1 MIRGFQAALKEK
13 ITSGGAPVDGDT
25 PRFGGVDDLTPPPPA
40 ASVTTLP
47 GDTFMRAE
55 LSEIDLSPIG
65 ELVRIRKEET
75 VLEERLAKMEAK
87 NEKVSP
93 VVYARVK
100 GDYEARRNAL
110 AKESQPL
117 KEKAHR
123 EYQRLKL
130 LRAEVER
137 AVEAVSLEKEELE
150 FRKDLGEFAD
160 DEFKKR
166 LSDCEKRLAAERQ
179 ELEGVL
185 QMRNTFAGAFRS
197 EEELESS
204 ALPAPPAPPAPPPVA
219 PHPPAAEE
227 APTPDATV
235 IGGSRPPAVTAPQTP
250 PAVPNAD
257 ATVMGPVGATV
268 IGAAGVPPPSHS
280 ATIVLPRARL
290 SLLEGENPVKE
301 FVLKPGA
308 SVIGRL
314 AQSDIQLPSTD
325 VSRRHAQVTFGPEG
339 CFVSDLGS
347 ENGVA
352 VNGKRIERQ
361 RLEDGDVIALGKQRL
376 LFRA

>member
-1 MIRGFQAALKEK
+1 
-13 ITSGGAPVDGDT
+13 
-25 PRFGGVDDLTPPPPA
+25 
-40 ASVTTLP
+40 
-47 GDTFMRAE
+47 MRAE

-87 NEKVSP
+87 SEKVSP

-100 GDYEARRNAL
+100 GDYEARRSAL
-110 AKESQPL
+110 SRESQPL
-117 KEKAHR
+117 KEKALR

-137 AVEAVSLEKEELE
+137 GVEQVSLEKEELE
-150 FRKDLGEFAD
+150 FRKDLGEFPD

-166 LSDCEKRLAAERQ
+166 LADCEKRLAEERQ
-179 ELEGVL
+179 QLEDVL

-197 EEELESS
+197 EEELESGT
-204 ALPAPPAPPAPPPVA
+204 PAPAPAPPPLA
-219 PHPPAAEE
+219 SRPPAAEE
-227 APTPDATV
+227 AVAPDATVIAALKIAPAGAGVPDATV
-235 IGGSRPPAVTAPQTP
+235 IGLP
-250 PAVPNAD
+250 
-257 ATVMGPVGATV
+257 
-268 IGAAGVPPPSHS
+268 GAATAETPVAAPSHS

-290 SLLEGENPVKE
+290 SLLEGDTPVKE

-314 AQSDIQLPSTD
+314 AQSDIQLPSAD
-325 VSRRHAQVTFGPEG
+325 VSRRHAQVVFGPEG

-352 VNGKRIERQ
+352 VNGKRVERH
-361 RLEDGDVIALGKQRL
+361 RLEDGDLIVLGKQRL

>member
-1 MIRGFQAALKEK
+1 
-13 ITSGGAPVDGDT
+13 
-25 PRFGGVDDLTPPPPA
+25 
-40 ASVTTLP
+40 
-47 GDTFMRAE
+47 MRAE

-75 VLEERLAKMEAK
+75 ILEERLAKMEAK

-100 GDYEARRNAL
+100 GDYEARRSAL

-166 LSDCEKRLAAERQ
+166 LSDCEKRLADERQ

-197 EEELESS
+197 EEELESG
-204 ALPAPPAPPAPPPVA
+204 APAPAPAPPPA
-219 PHPPAAEE
+219 ASHPPAAEE
-227 APTPDATV
+227 ALTPDATV
-235 IGGSRPPAVTAPQTP
+235 IAGARPPAAP
-250 PAVPNAD
+250 PAPPVVATSD
-257 ATVMGPVGATV
+257 ATVIGHPGATV
-268 IGAAGVPPPSHS
+268 IGNAGVIGKAGATGAPAVASHS

-290 SLLEGENPVKE
+290 SLLEGETPVKE

-314 AQSDIQLPSTD
+314 AQSDIQLPSSD
-325 VSRRHAQVTFGPEG
+325 VSRRHAQITFGPEG

-352 VNGKRIERQ
+352 VNGKRIERHKLQ
-361 RLEDGDVIALGKQRL
+361 DGDVIALGKQRL

>member
-1 MIRGFQAALKEK
+1 
-13 ITSGGAPVDGDT
+13 
-25 PRFGGVDDLTPPPPA
+25 
-40 ASVTTLP
+40 
-47 GDTFMRAE
+47 MRAE

-75 VLEERLAKMEAK
+75 VLEERLSKMESK

-110 AKESQPL
+110 SRESQPL

-160 DEFKKR
+160 AEFKKR
-166 LSDCEKRLAAERQ
+166 LGDCEKRLAEERQ

-197 EEELESS
+197 EEELESG
-204 ALPAPPAPPAPPPVA
+204 APPPAPAPPLEATLESVARPPADRAPAAPAPPVVA
-219 PHPPAAEE
+219 
-227 APTPDATV
+227 
-235 IGGSRPPAVTAPQTP
+235 S
-250 PAVPNAD
+250 AD
-257 ATVMGPVGATV
+257 ATVMGNVVMGNAGATV
-268 IGAAGVPPPSHS
+268 IGAAGAPVASHS

-290 SLLEGENPVKE
+290 SLLEGDTPVKE
-301 FVLKPGA
+301 FLLKPGT

-314 AQSDIQLPSTD
+314 AQSDIQIPSSD
-325 VSRRHAQVTFGPEG
+325 VSRRHAQIKFGPEG

-352 VNGKRIERQ
+352 VNGKRIELH

-376 LFRA
+376 LYGA

>member
-1 MIRGFQAALKEK
+1 
-13 ITSGGAPVDGDT
+13 
-25 PRFGGVDDLTPPPPA
+25 
-40 ASVTTLP
+40 
-47 GDTFMRAE
+47 MRAE

-100 GDYEARRNAL
+100 GDYEARKGAL
-110 AKESQPL
+110 ARESQPL

-130 LRAEVER
+130 LRGEVER

-150 FRKDLGEFAD
+150 FRKDLGEFPD

-166 LSDCEKRLAAERQ
+166 LADCEKRLADERQ

-197 EEELESS
+197 EEELESG
-204 ALPAPPAPPAPPPVA
+204 APPPAPAPPPAA
-219 PHPPAAEE
+219 PRPAPAEE
-227 APTPDATV
+227 AVTPDQTVVAVNRPSIPSPTPPPTSDATV
-235 IGGSRPPAVTAPQTP
+235 IGYGGATALGPAVASVAQ
-250 PAVPNAD
+250 A
-257 ATVMGPVGATV
+257 GA
-268 IGAAGVPPPSHS
+268 SHS

-290 SLLEGENPVKE
+290 SLLEGDTPVKE

-314 AQSDIQLPSTD
+314 AQSDIQLPSSD

-339 CFVSDLGS
+339 CYVSDLGS

-352 VNGKRIERQ
+352 VNGKRVERH
-361 RLEDGDVIALGKQRL
+361 LLKDGDVIALGKQRL

>member
-1 MIRGFQAALKEK
+1 
-13 ITSGGAPVDGDT
+13 
-25 PRFGGVDDLTPPPPA
+25 
-40 ASVTTLP
+40 
-47 GDTFMRAE
+47 MRAE

-100 GDYEARRNAL
+100 GDYETRRSAL
-110 AKESQPL
+110 ATESQPL

-160 DEFKKR
+160 AEFKKR
-166 LSDCEKRLAAERQ
+166 LADCEKRLAEERQ

-197 EEELESS
+197 EEELESG
-204 ALPAPPAPPAPPPVA
+204 APAPAPPPVSSRV
-219 PHPPAAEE
+219 PAAEE
-227 APTPDATV
+227 APTPDQTVIQGQRPPVAPAGPPIPTSEATV
-235 IGGSRPPAVTAPQTP
+235 IGLP
-250 PAVPNAD
+250 
-257 ATVMGPVGATV
+257 
-268 IGAAGVPPPSHS
+268 GAAAAAAAATPAAPPSHS

-290 SLLEGENPVKE
+290 ALLEGDTPGKE
-301 FVLKPGA
+301 FVLKPGG

-314 AQSDIQLPSTD
+314 AQSDIQIPSTD
-325 VSRRHAQVTFGPEG
+325 VSRRHAQITFGPEG

-352 VNGKRIERQ
+352 VNGKRIERH
-361 RLEDGDVIALGKQRL
+361 RLEDGDVIVLGKQRL

>member
-1 MIRGFQAALKEK
+1 
-13 ITSGGAPVDGDT
+13 
-25 PRFGGVDDLTPPPPA
+25 
-40 ASVTTLP
+40 
-47 GDTFMRAE
+47 MRAE

-93 VVYARVK
+93 VVYTRVK
-100 GDYEARRNAL
+100 GDYEARRSAL

-166 LSDCEKRLAAERQ
+166 LTDCEKRLAEERQ

-197 EEELESS
+197 EEELESG
-204 ALPAPPAPPAPPPVA
+204 APAPAPPPA
-219 PHPPAAEE
+219 SSRPPAAEE

-235 IGGSRPPAVTAPQTP
+235 IGGTRPPGAPP
-250 PAVPNAD
+250 VV
-257 ATVMGPVGATV
+257 ATSDATV
-268 IGAAGVPPPSHS
+268 IGIPGAAAAAAAATPAAPPSHS

-290 SLLEGENPVKE
+290 SLLEGDTPGKE

-314 AQSDIQLPSTD
+314 AQRDIQIPSTD

-352 VNGKRIERQ
+352 VNGKRIERH
-361 RLEDGDVIALGKQRL
+361 RLEDGDVIVLGKQRL

>member
-1 MIRGFQAALKEK
+1 
-13 ITSGGAPVDGDT
+13 
-25 PRFGGVDDLTPPPPA
+25 
-40 ASVTTLP
+40 
-47 GDTFMRAE
+47 MRAE

-75 VLEERLAKMEAK
+75 ILEERLAKMEAK

-123 EYQRLKL
+123 EYQRLKI

-150 FRKDLGEFAD
+150 FRKDLGEFVE

-197 EEELESS
+197 DDELESG
-204 ALPAPPAPPAPPPVA
+204 ALPAPPAPPLVA
-219 PHPPAAEE
+219 PGPPAAEE
-227 APTPDATV
+227 APPPDATV
-235 IGGSRPPAVTAPQTP
+235 VGGARPPVGAAPP
-250 PAVPNAD
+250 PLPAVPNAD

-268 IGAAGVPPPSHS
+268 IGAAGGPPVSHS

-290 SLLEGENPVKE
+290 SLLEGETPVKE

-352 VNGKRIERQ
+352 VNGKRIERH